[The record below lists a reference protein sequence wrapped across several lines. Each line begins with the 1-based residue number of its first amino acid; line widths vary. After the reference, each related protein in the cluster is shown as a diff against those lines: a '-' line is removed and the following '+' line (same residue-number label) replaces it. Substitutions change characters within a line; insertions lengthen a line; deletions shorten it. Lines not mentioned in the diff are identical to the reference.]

1 MISELY
7 PLKFTPIPQ
16 YRIWGGNKL
25 NQILPKD
32 SQMKNLGE
40 IWSLSGVSGNVSI
53 VENGD
58 LKDKNLNEIIETFQE
73 KLLGKNVWK
82 KFGSDF
88 PLLIK
93 FIDAA
98 EPLSVQVHP
107 NDEQA
112 KRLHNSF
119 GKSEMWYIM
128 DAEKEAELII
138 GFEDG
143 IAKEDYSNHLK
154 NESLE
159 EILHK
164 VPVVKG
170 DAVYIPAG
178 RVHAIG
184 KGIVL
189 AEIQQTSDVTYR
201 IYDYNR
207 IDKDGKKRELHTDLA
222 LEAIDFNPI
231 ENIKTDYSKKENEFS
246 ELINSPYFTTQIFEG
261 NESIEI
267 KGNDEFRIYICTE
280 GNVKFKT
287 ENSETELKKYEC
299 LLIPAEISD
308 YEIIPAK
315 ISTLIEVKVP

>member
-1 MISELY
+1 MNSELY
-7 PLKFTPIPQ
+7 PLKFKPIPQ

-25 NQILPKD
+25 NEILPED

-40 IWSLSGVSGNVSI
+40 IWCLSGVAENVST
-53 VENGD
+53 VGNGN
-58 LKDKNLNEIIETFQE
+58 LKGKDLNEIIEAYQE
-73 KLLGKNVWK
+73 KLLGKKTWE
-82 KFGSDF
+82 KFGNDF

-119 GKSEMWYIM
+119 GKSEMWFIM
-128 DAEKEAELII
+128 DAEDDAELII
-138 GFEDG
+138 GFENG
-143 IAKEDYSNHLK
+143 ITKEDYSEHLE

-164 VPVVKG
+164 IPVIKG

-184 KGIVL
+184 KGILL

-222 LEAIDFNPI
+222 LEAIDFNLI
-231 ENIKTDYSKKENEFS
+231 KKIKTDYSKKENEFS
-246 ELINSPYFTTQIFEG
+246 ELIDSLYFSTQIFEG
-261 NESIEI
+261 SKSIEI
-267 KGNDEFRIYICTE
+267 SSNGEFKIYICTE

-287 ENSETELKKYEC
+287 KNSETDLKKYEC
-299 LLIPAEISD
+299 LLMPAEIAD
-308 YEIIPAK
+308 FEIIPENN
-315 ISTLIEVKVP
+315 STLIEVKVP

>member
-1 MISELY
+1 MYSELY
-7 PLKFTPIPQ
+7 PLKFKPISQ

-25 NQILPKD
+25 NQILPED
-32 SQMKNLGE
+32 ARIENLGE
-40 IWSLSGVSGNVSI
+40 IWCLSGVAENVST

-58 LKDKNLNEIIETFQE
+58 LKGKNLNEVIGIYQE
-73 KLLGKNVWK
+73 KLLGEKTWE
-82 KFGSDF
+82 KFGKDF

-98 EPLSVQVHP
+98 QPLSVQVHP
-107 NDEQA
+107 DDEQA

-128 DAEKEAELII
+128 DAENDAELII
-138 GFEDG
+138 GFENG
-143 IAKEDYSNHLK
+143 ITKEEYSKHLK

-164 VPVVKG
+164 TPVTKG
-170 DAVYIPAG
+170 DAIYIPAG
-178 RVHAIG
+178 RIHAIG
-184 KGIVL
+184 KGILL

-222 LEAIDFNPI
+222 LEAIDFNLI

-246 ELINSPYFTTQIFEG
+246 TLINSPYFSTQIFEG
-261 NESIEI
+261 NKSVQMNS
-267 KGNDEFRIYICTE
+267 NDEFKIYICTE

-287 ENSETELKKYEC
+287 ENSETELTKYEC
-299 LLIPAEISD
+299 VLMPAEISH
-308 YEIIPAK
+308 YEIFPENT
-315 ISTLIEVKVP
+315 STLIEVRVP

>member
-1 MISELY
+1 MSELY

-25 NQILPKD
+25 NQILPEE
-32 SQMKNLGE
+32 SQIENLGE
-40 IWSLSGVSGNVSI
+40 IWSLSGVSGNVSL
-53 VENGD
+53 VENGE
-58 LKDKNLNEIIETFQE
+58 LKGKNLNEIIEIFQE
-73 KLLGKNVWK
+73 KLLGQEAWS
-82 KFGSDF
+82 KFGNDF

-98 EPLSVQVHP
+98 QPLSVQVHP
-107 NDEQA
+107 DDEQA

-128 DAEKEAELII
+128 DAEKDAELVI
-138 GFEDG
+138 GFETG
-143 IAKEDYSNHLK
+143 IAKENYSNHLE
-154 NESLE
+154 NETLE
-159 EILHK
+159 QILRK

-207 IDKDGKKRELHTDLA
+207 IDKDGQKRELHTDLA
-222 LEAIDFNPI
+222 LKAIDFNPI
-231 ENIKTDYSKKENEFS
+231 ENIKTDYSKKENVFS
-246 ELINSPYFTTQIFEG
+246 QLIDSPYFTTQIFEG
-261 NESIEI
+261 NEFVEI
-267 KGNDEFRIYICTE
+267 KKNNEFRIYICTE
-280 GNVKFKT
+280 GNAIFKT
-287 ENSETELKKYEC
+287 KNSETDLNQYEC
-299 LLIPAEISD
+299 LLMPAEVSD
-308 YEIIPAK
+308 YEIIPK
-315 ISTLIEVKVP
+315 NNSTLIEVKVP

>member
-1 MISELY
+1 MNKLY

-25 NQILPKD
+25 NSILPED
-32 SQMKNLGE
+32 LQMENLGE
-40 IWSLSGVSGNVSI
+40 IWSLSGVSGNVSV
-53 VENGD
+53 VENGE
-58 LKDKNLNEIIETFQE
+58 LKGKNLNQLIEIYQE
-73 KLLGKNVWK
+73 KLLGNKIWG
-82 KFGSDF
+82 KFGKDF

-93 FIDAA
+93 FLDAV

-138 GFEDG
+138 GFEEG
-143 IAKEDYSNHLK
+143 INKEDYSKHLK

-164 VPVVKG
+164 VPVSKG

-184 KGIVL
+184 KGILL

-207 IDKDGKKRELHTDLA
+207 IDKDGNKRELHTELA

-231 ENIKTDYSKKENEFS
+231 KDIKTNYSKKENSFS
-246 ELINSPYFTTQIFEG
+246 ELIDSPYFTTHILTGENPIQIQTH
-261 NESIEI
+261 
-267 KGNDEFRIYICTE
+267 DEFQIYICTE

-287 ENSETELKKYEC
+287 ENSETELNQYEC
-299 LLIPAEISD
+299 LLMPAEISEF
-308 YEIIPAK
+308 EIIPQN
-315 ISTLIEVKVP
+315 SCTLIEVNVP

>member
-1 MISELY
+1 MHSELY
-7 PLKFTPIPQ
+7 PLKFKPIPQ

-25 NQILPKD
+25 NQILPED
-32 SQMKNLGE
+32 ARIENLGE
-40 IWSLSGVSGNVSI
+40 IWCLSGVPENVSL
-53 VENGD
+53 VENGN
-58 LKDKNLNEIIETFQE
+58 LKGKDLNEIIEIYQE
-73 KLLGKNVWK
+73 KLLGKKTWG
-82 KFGSDF
+82 KFGKDF

-98 EPLSVQVHP
+98 EQLSVQVHP

-128 DAEKEAELII
+128 DAEKDAELII
-138 GFEDG
+138 GFENG
-143 IAKEDYSNHLK
+143 ITKENYSQHLK
-154 NESLE
+154 NETLE

-164 VPVVKG
+164 IPVTKG

-207 IDKDGKKRELHTDLA
+207 IDKNGQKRELHTDLA

-231 ENIKTDYSKKENEFS
+231 ENTKIDYSKKENEFS
-246 ELINSPYFTTQIFEG
+246 ELINSPYFSTQIFEG
-261 NESIEI
+261 NESVKI
-267 KGNDEFRIYICTE
+267 NSNNEFKIYICTE

-287 ENSETELKKYEC
+287 KNLETELKKYEC
-299 LLIPAEISD
+299 ILIPAEISD
-308 YEIIPAK
+308 YEIIPEVN
-315 ISTLIEVKVP
+315 ITLIIVRI